1 MKRSVHGTKML
12 FIGLY
17 LLYGMERR
25 TIFEAGYQ
33 RMKLLRTREYFLGC
47 NNFLSRYVNIFEHF
61 LEEEMFH
68 ARSSS

>member
-12 FIGLY
+12 FIRLY

-33 RMKLLRTREYFLGC
+33 RMKLLRTREYSSDATTSSRVTLIFL
-47 NNFLSRYVNIFEHF
+47 NIF
-61 LEEEMFH
+61 
-68 ARSSS
+68 

>member
-1 MKRSVHGTKML
+1 
-12 FIGLY
+12 
-17 LLYGMERR
+17 MERR

-33 RMKLLRTREYFLGC
+33 RMKLLKTREYFLGC
-47 NNFLSRYVNIFEHF
+47 NNFLSRYVNILEHF